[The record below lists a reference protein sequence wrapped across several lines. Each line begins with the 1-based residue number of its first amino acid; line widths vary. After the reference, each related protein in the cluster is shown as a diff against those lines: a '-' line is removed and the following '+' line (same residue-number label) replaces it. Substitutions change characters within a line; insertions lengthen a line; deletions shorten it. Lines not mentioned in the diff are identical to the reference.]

1 MNAKVTI
8 RMGGGDARRL
18 MIFAS
23 FVALIAIASASFIVL
38 ENADESNAETYTV
51 YVSPGGNDS
60 ATGDRDDPFK
70 TIKDALT
77 RNITSNTTINII
89 LLDSGSEDG
98 SPEVNN
104 ENYDV
109 SVNITADKAV
119 EWSITSN
126 EKIISAKSWSH
137 NIDITIGNN
146 VTLNL
151 TQNSNE
157 SPNDYTSIMNIAV
170 LNGAELKVC
179 TGSDVSWTIKTVV
192 YGTARF
198 ASTSADGV
206 VTFGAEV
213 EVPGK
218 LYVDNTLIL
227 SKSLIL
233 QQTGT
238 ASFGKIFINVTPNYS
253 YPTTNEGVLQLL
265 GSKNID
271 FTDIMCKSTDNVSA
285 NYAYSFLKNCTKFWN
300 NSDMSDTLLFVAYA
314 GDNPTIEIPDVK
326 DTAGRKWYDED
337 GEIIEGKIG
346 TVANAA
352 STNTADRYA
361 VYITVVE
368 GYTDIKINGKDP
380 TKQGSYYIL
389 NRQMYAGDCNVT
401 WTVLSGYSGASASIS
416 NTGDGSFVSTAS
428 SCKFEVKKYN
438 RDDGKYTLT
447 LASLSYTDPDYDVY
461 FEVPRGIQT
470 ITLNGATWTVDG
482 ASHTFTNIPHGTYT
496 VSAELLP
503 GYTNMAMTDLVT
515 GETVSDMQFTISTAS
530 SYGERKEYKFSISAE
545 TQGSDVKITVKNG
558 FKSVTLNGETW
569 TVDGESHTFS
579 PVGPGTY
586 TIGYSIKKGYTD
598 KVVLT
603 DMDSGEQL
611 SDLQITVSESGA
623 TYRFELSGP
632 VKTGDDD
639 DDDNPEEEDSI
650 DIPDYLIVVAFAASA
665 VAALLVLIMFWIT
678 KKQDDDDDEDGNE
691 EDYLR

>member
-1 MNAKVTI
+1 
-8 RMGGGDARRL
+8 MGGGDARRL

-137 NIDITIGNN
+137 NIDIKIGNN

-151 TQNSNE
+151 TQNNNE

-179 TGSDVSWTIKTVV
+179 TGPDVSWTIETVV

-198 ASTSADGV
+198 ASTSADDV
-206 VTFGAEV
+206 VTFGAQV

-218 LYVDNTLIL
+218 LYVDSTLIL

-238 ASFGKIFINVTPNYS
+238 ASFGKIFINVTPTYS
-253 YPTTNEGVLQLL
+253 YPTESNGFLHLL

-380 TKQGSYYIL
+380 TKQGSYYVL

-496 VSAELLP
+496 VSAELHP

-545 TQGSDVKITVKNG
+545 TQGSDVEITVKNG

-569 TVDGESHTFS
+569 IVDGESHTFS
-579 PVGPGTY
+579 SVGPGTY
-586 TIGYSIKKGYTD
+586 TIGYSIKSGYTD

-603 DMDSGEQL
+603 DTDKGNQL
-611 SDLQITVSESGA
+611 SDLQITISESGA
-623 TYRFELSGP
+623 TYRFELSGS

-639 DDDNPEEEDSI
+639 DDDNPEEEEDSI

-678 KKQDDDDDEDGNE
+678 KKQDDEDGNE
-691 EDYLR
+691 EDYLQ